1 MSARNPDWVDAAEIE
16 ATLRAAFDPQEL
28 RVDDESHQHAG
39 HAGASSGSHF
49 RVTIRAVCFSGKSR
63 VARHRLVYD
72 SLAFLMPRGIH
83 ALAIVAEAA
92 QDATTDSTPG

>member
-28 RVDDESHQHAG
+28 RVDDESHQ